1 MGSRQSR
8 RGEGEAGVLH
18 DEGLGVQFAHVNR
31 ATALLSVNDPTG
43 PMSVATIDFELKLMQ
58 PPK

>member
-1 MGSRQSR
+1 M
-8 RGEGEAGVLH
+8 H